1 MLHACLLHCIRG
13 NVHSKFLVD
22 LALFSFCSNLICCWS
37 AEDGDG
43 GCPPLLPD
51 SFSDRP
57 RNYNDL
63 NLPVDSVYDSSDP
76 DEKTLMLVAIF
87 RLNVKSSRCQ
97 SHAGDISIFLK
108 GQAFAANAPV
118 AWCSLPLSGESP
130 HLRDRWNTLYSQHG
144 LLPFLWSAIPPWG
157 SISPTPPPTVT
168 TPRTLLSPRRSRPE
182 LDKLRNVPLPPTSSI
197 ITHRLAPVTPISFLS
212 THI

>member
-1 MLHACLLHCIRG
+1 M
-13 NVHSKFLVD
+13 HSKFLVD
-22 LALFSFCSNLICCWS
+22 LALFSFLCSNLICCWS
-37 AEDGDG
+37 AEDGG

-76 DEKTLMLVAIF
+76 DEKTLMVVAIF

-97 SHAGDISIFLK
+97 SHAGDISIFLE

-118 AWCSLPLSGESP
+118 AWCSFFVWRISPPQGPLEYFVFP
-130 HLRDRWNTLYSQHG
+130 TWI
-144 LLPFLWSAIPPWG
+144 A
-157 SISPTPPPTVT
+157 SISLERNPPVGEHLLNPHR
-168 TPRTLLSPRRSRPE
+168 PPHCHHAEDAALSPE
-182 LDKLRNVPLPPTSSI
+182 IPTG
-197 ITHRLAPVTPISFLS
+197 AG
-212 THI
+212 